1 MIGSVVVFTLCLA
14 LLVASSLL
22 ARRADPEA
30 TVTELF
36 DRMMTD
42 RTVRLA
48 VIVCWWW
55 LGWHFL
61 VGQTVDPGYGEF

>member
-1 MIGSVVVFTLCLA
+1 MILSAAVFVGVLLA
-14 LLVASSLL
+14 LLVSAWN
-22 ARRADPEA
+22 ARVADPEA

-36 DRMMTD
+36 DRMMTA
-42 RTVRLA
+42 RTTRIA

-61 VGQTVDPGYGEF
+61 VAQTVDP